1 MHTGNTLAKAN
12 QQHVIESFLNNKAV
26 YNKIRTM
33 MHVTACRVMRR
44 GNPGLPG
51 AIIVVQ
57 FSVGITIIATPTG
70 TKHTLSTRCA
80 EQSEGKENNEA
91 KNKNRITQQK
101 EEDCEA
107 NSCLLQSTFDS
118 SNESSWLVSN

>member
-12 QQHVIESFLNNKAV
+12 QRHVIESFLNNTAV
-26 YNKIRTM
+26 YNEIRTM
-33 MHVTACRVMRR
+33 MHITACRVMRR

-70 TKHTLSTRCA
+70 IKHTLSTGCA
-80 EQSEGKENNEA
+80 EQSEGK
-91 KNKNRITQQK
+91 KKQ
-101 EEDCEA
+101 
-107 NSCLLQSTFDS
+107 
-118 SNESSWLVSN
+118 

>member
-33 MHVTACRVMRR
+33 MHVTACRVMRC

-57 FSVGITIIATPTG
+57 FSMGITIIATPTG

-80 EQSEGKENNEA
+80 EQSKGKENNEA

-101 EEDCEA
+101 EEGCEA

-118 SNESSWLVSN
+118 SNESSRLVSN

>member
-12 QQHVIESFLNNKAV
+12 QRHVIESFLNNTAV
-26 YNKIRTM
+26 YNEIRTM
-33 MHVTACRVMRR
+33 MHVTACRVMRC

-70 TKHTLSTRCA
+70 IKHTLSTGCA
-80 EQSEGKENNEA
+80 EQSKEKKNNEA
-91 KNKNRITQQK
+91 KNKNQIMQQK
-101 EEDCEA
+101 KKKRRLGSKFLPA
-107 NSCLLQSTFDS
+107 T
-118 SNESSWLVSN
+118 VYI